1 MSDITVQKKSKKN
14 QSVANVA
21 PSSAPSS
28 YSTEDLQSALQ
39 KHFGFNQFKGS
50 QEDII
55 RNVLDGKDTF
65 VIMPTGGRKIVVLSA
80 AGAYA
85 GRHCHNYFTFDRF
98 DEKSGRC
105 YQGI

>member
-21 PSSAPSS
+21 PTSAPSS

-65 VIMPTGGRKIVVLSA
+65 VIMPTGG
-80 AGAYA
+80 G
-85 GRHCHNYFTFDRF
+85 
-98 DEKSGRC
+98 KSLC
-105 YQGI
+105 YQLPALMLEGTAIIISSRRRHTR